1 MLSTE
6 TAKDRA
12 VRFAKIWEKSRADAG
27 KTQEYM
33 AKGLGVSRKTVQN
46 WEKGET
52 SPDLFMGS
60 EWFRVLGLN
69 PLPYYLAFV
78 YPEKF
83 EGVEPSDSDEI
94 IDQAIMTLVKNST
107 VREKRELLFLMGGK
121 HGSSWYS
128 LLQMFT
134 AHCHTSLKSRVN
146 AARLIVDNYE
156 MEEETGEL
164 ICEENIHPD
173 IAMLKRAIEES
184 KKSVANGDLGYSN
197 GLKKEEE

>member
-83 EGVEPSDSDEI
+83 EGVEPSNSDEI

-197 GLKKEEE
+197 GLKKVD

>member
-52 SPDLFMGS
+52 FPDLFMGS